1 MSTQPDQPTDD
12 IANAPEPADVALS
25 DSELTQAAPEVF
37 AENLSEYLLAW
48 WRRIKG
54 GESGAL
60 PVLVGLVAIVIFFQI
75 ERSSFLTD
83 TNLINLFEE
92 AAIYII
98 LGLAETFVLLLS
110 EIDLS
115 LGYGLGIGGFVIAEL
130 VAAPV
135 SFPWWL
141 GIIGG
146 LVVMAVLGLIQGTL
160 VTQLGLPSFI
170 VTLGG
175 QLAFLG
181 IMLELANIDKTS
193 VGGVIQLSSTSPI
206 YKLATSQMSAG
217 LTWVLTA
224 IGVVLFGALT
234 LYRNASRHRRGLH
247 AQPMGVAALTIA
259 AVTVVSFL
267 VALVCTGN
275 RSNFGVVRGAP
286 WVIPYVLLIVL
297 GYTWL
302 LGRTRTG
309 RYIYA
314 VGNNPEAARRAGIK
328 VKWIVTFAFIMASVT
343 AGLASLVYISVQG
356 SMSTDIDGGN
366 LVLYAVAASVIGGTA
381 LFGGRG
387 RMVNALLGGVV
398 IATVFDGLALMGVN
412 AAVQDIVTAVVLIAA
427 VSLDAV
433 VRRRAV
439 KR

>member
-1 MSTQPDQPTDD
+1 VSTTQPDPSDD
-12 IANAPEPADVALS
+12 VGNAPAPADVALS
-25 DSELTQAAPEVF
+25 ETELTQAAPEVF
-37 AENLSEYLLAW
+37 AQNLGEYLQAW

-60 PVLVGLVAIVIFFQI
+60 PVLIGLAVIVIFFQA

-83 TNLINLFEE
+83 GNLVNLFEE
-92 AAIYII
+92 ASIYIV
-98 LGLAETFVLLLS
+98 LGLAETFALLLS

-115 LGYGLGIGGFVIAEL
+115 LGYGVGIGGFVVAEL
-130 VAAPV
+130 AAGPV
-135 SFPWWL
+135 NFPWWL
-141 GIIGG
+141 AIVGG
-146 LVVMAVLGLIQGTL
+146 LVVMALLGLIQGTL

-175 QLAFLG
+175 QLSFLG
-181 IMLELANIDKTS
+181 IMIELANVDKTAA
-193 VGGVIQLSSTSPI
+193 GGVIQLDPSNPI
-206 YKLATSQMSAG
+206 YKLVNSEMSSG
-217 LTWVLTA
+217 LTWILT
-224 IGVVLFGALT
+224 IVGVVLFGGLA
-234 LYRNASRHRRGLH
+234 LYRNTSRRRRGLH
-247 AQPMGVAALTIA
+247 AEPLGVIVLMVVVVAI
-259 AVTVVSFL
+259 VSFL
-267 VALVCTGN
+267 VALVCNGN
-275 RSNFGVVRGAP
+275 RSHFAVVEGAP
-286 WVIPYVLLIVL
+286 WVVPYVLLIVL
-297 GYTWL
+297 AYTWL

-314 VGNNPEAARRAGIK
+314 VGNNREAARRAGIK

-343 AGLASLVYISVQG
+343 AGLASLIYISEQG

-366 LVLYAVAASVIGGTA
+366 LVLYAVASAVIGGTA

-398 IATVFDGLALMGVN
+398 IAVVINGLALMGVT

-439 KR
+439 RR